1 MNNQDSEYWQ
11 YGEKWDKAFPLRLPP
26 AKQRRTFFI
35 LTAIL
40 FSLWSSSVVLLY
52 DIFTD
57 ILPARTDVGRGVSVE
72 ELCFFLF
79 LQSYFVWIWR
89 YTAPLSVWRYK
100 KDQYNRPTLS
110 SKQQW
115 VASLITLI
123 LCVAFVIIDYYLLLH
138 F

>member
-1 MNNQDSEYWQ
+1 MNNQDSEHWQ
-11 YGEKWDKAFPLRLPP
+11 YGEKSNKAFPLRLPP
-26 AKQRRTFFI
+26 AKQRHTFFI

-40 FSLWSSSVVLLY
+40 FYLWSSSVVLLHDY
-52 DIFTD
+52 FASV
-57 ILPARTDVGRGVSVE
+57 LPAETDVSKAVRVE
-72 ELCFFLF
+72 TRVLLLF
-79 LQSYFVWIWR
+79 LESYFVWIWR

-123 LCVAFVIIDYYLLLH
+123 LCVAFVILDYYLLLH